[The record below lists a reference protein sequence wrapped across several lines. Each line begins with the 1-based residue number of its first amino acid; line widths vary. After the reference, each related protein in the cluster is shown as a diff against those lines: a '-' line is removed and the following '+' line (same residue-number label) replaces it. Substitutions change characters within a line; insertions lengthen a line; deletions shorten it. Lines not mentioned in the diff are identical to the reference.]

1 MFSAKHIRA
10 RKKENK
16 SQNHIIV
23 LFVGFLC
30 LLLVQFVQFIFEFE
44 IQTEE
49 NTNKGERSDGDS
61 SISQLQMCV
70 SHVFEIPSL
79 YAISFCILYFV
90 CMAIRATVAHRCGE
104 YKDQRTK
111 QRERNILNVFVGA
124 ILGYYVEYYVI
135 SIEKFNAFSFHLS
148 KFHVT
153 NYPINKM
160 AWVLL
165 VEKAHTHT

>member
-30 LLLVQFVQFIFEFE
+30 LLLLVQFVQFIFEFE

-79 YAISFCILYFV
+79 YAISFCMYGYTCNGGASMWWIQRSANKTKGTEHFKRVCWCDTRLLCWIL
-90 CMAIRATVAHRCGE
+90 
-104 YKDQRTK
+104 
-111 QRERNILNVFVGA
+111 RNFDT
-124 ILGYYVEYYVI
+124 
-135 SIEKFNAFSFHLS
+135 FSFHLS

>member
-1 MFSAKHIRA
+1 MFRYCCQWLQCRNELGSMFSAKHIRA

-79 YAISFCILYFV
+79 YAISFCILYV
-90 CMAIRATVAHRCGE
+90 WL
-104 YKDQRTK
+104 YLQRWRIDVVNTK
-111 QRERNILNVFVGA
+111 
-124 ILGYYVEYYVI
+124 I
-135 SIEKFNAFSFHLS
+135 SEQ
-148 KFHVT
+148 
-153 NYPINKM
+153 NKGN
-160 AWVLL
+160 
-165 VEKAHTHT
+165 ETF